1 MLRSYLLLHYYG
13 VTLSGNQTT
22 SYLNYYHDSGN
33 DEARL
38 WVTGQGQGAVEEGIG
53 GGQFS
58 FD

>member
-1 MLRSYLLLHYYG
+1 MFLYCYG

-22 SYLNYYHDSGN
+22 SYPNYYHDSGN